1 MNNIFLIGFMG
12 CGKSIVA
19 SYIAKTYD
27 MEIIEMDDEIV
38 NSEGISISEIF
49 KQKGEVYFRDVE
61 SKLLQ
66 KIANQENKIVS
77 CGGGLVLRE
86 QNVEMMKQSGHIVL
100 LTAEPKTIF
109 ERLRND
115 NSRPLLEGNMN
126 EAFIQELLNKR
137 LPLYEKAADYVI
149 KTDDKEIKEI
159 CKEILEYR
167 R

>member
-1 MNNIFLIGFMG
+1 M
-12 CGKSIVA
+12 
-19 SYIAKTYD
+19 
-27 MEIIEMDDEIV
+27 
-38 NSEGISISEIF
+38 SEE
-49 KQKGEVYFRDVE
+49 
-61 SKLLQ
+61 
-66 KIANQENKIVS
+66 
-77 CGGGLVLRE
+77 
-86 QNVEMMKQSGHIVL
+86 EMMKQSGHIVL
-100 LTAEPKTIF
+100 LTAKPKTIF

-137 LPLYEKAADYVI
+137 LPLYEKAADYII